1 MTMNKTPY
9 LLAAA
14 ALLACA
20 CCQKSPQER
29 LTKNDARINAIIA
42 QMTLEEKVNML
53 HSKTNM
59 SSAGVERLG
68 IADMHYADGPFGIR
82 EEGVPN
88 GFQSAG
94 WKLDSATYFP
104 TGSALAATWSEE
116 LAYKYGTGMGKEA
129 RLRGKDVILG
139 PAVNIQRLPVG
150 GRTYEYLSEDPVLS
164 AALALEYTKGC
175 QDQGTAVCI
184 KHFAVNNQET
194 NRGSVD
200 AQLDE
205 RTLREI
211 YLKPFERAVIEG
223 GAMSVM
229 PAYNKVD
236 GDYCSENEHLLNEI
250 LRGEW
255 GFKGFTVSDWG
266 GTHSTM
272 GAMLHGLN
280 VQMTGSNY
288 LGQPV
293 IDSIATGALTED
305 LVDEKVRQILRVR
318 YAIEAVPADVANTV
332 MTSQPE
338 CQNIALQVAEK
349 SIVLLKNDGILPIR
363 SDVRKIA
370 VIGQNAVLKTQ
381 SGGMG
386 AGVKALYEVTPLEG
400 IRKRAGDD
408 IEVKYAPGYKNF
420 PGRRWGPAPAEPNPL
435 EASAIDE
442 PADPEFLADAVALAQ
457 EADLVI
463 FFGGTNKS
471 IETEGS
477 DRKDIKLPCGQEEL
491 VQALYEANPNL
502 VTVLISGGPT
512 DLQVLEKAS
521 PAIVQGWWN
530 GTEGGTALAE
540 VLFGDIAPSGKLPF
554 TFPVK
559 LEDSPAYALGNFP
572 GSSAGGA
579 LFSMVLPVSASS
591 YSEDE
596 RTSETPELQL
606 HAFMQNLPEQDLKPQ
621 ENSRHIAIVDDD
633 IDIANYLKMLLSPS
647 YRVSVYFDG
656 ASALRGMAD
665 EAPDLVISDVVM
677 PGMDGYELCSRI
689 KSDLQL
695 SHIPVVLV
703 TAKVAVESQVQ
714 GLAKGADA
722 YVTKPFQPAYLLAL
736 VKSLLENRE
745 KLRRQLGSVTTTED
759 IAPEALSP
767 RDAAFMKELY
777 ELMEKELANS
787 DLDIVRMTEM
797 MKISRT
803 KFYYKVKGLTGENP
817 SVFFKRYKLNRAADL
832 LREGKHNMSEI
843 AWMTGFNTLSH
854 FSTSFKKQFG
864 VPPSEY
870 IG

>member
-1 MTMNKTPY
+1 MKKVLLLLVPV
-9 LLAAA
+9 LLAVS
-14 ALLACA
+14 CGTT
-20 CCQKSPQER
+20 QTPQDK
-29 LTKNDARINAIIA
+29 LTVNDKKIDQLIA

-94 WKLDSATYFP
+94 WTLDSATYFP
-104 TGSALAATWSEE
+104 TGSALAATWSKEM
-116 LAYKYGTGMGKEA
+116 AYLYGTGMGTEA

-150 GRTYEYLSEDPVLS
+150 GRTYEYLSEDPILS
-164 AALALEYTKGC
+164 AALSLQYTLGV
-175 QDQGTAVCI
+175 QDKGTAVCI

-200 AQLDE
+200 AQIDE

-211 YLKPFERAVIEG
+211 YLKPFESAVVEG

-229 PAYNKVD
+229 PAYNKVN

-293 IDSIATGALTED
+293 IDSIKVGKLTEEM
-305 LVDEKVRQILRVR
+305 VNEKVKQILRVR
-318 YAIEAVPADVANTV
+318 YAVEAIPDDVANTK

-338 CQNIALQVAEK
+338 CQEIAKKVAEK
-349 SIVLLKNDGILPIR
+349 SIVLLKNQGGVLPIAK
-363 SDVRKIA
+363 SVKKIA

-400 IRKRAGDD
+400 ICKRAGAD
-408 IEVKYAPGYKNF
+408 VQVTYAPGYKNF
-420 PGRRWGPAPAEPNPL
+420 PGRRWGPAPATPNPL
-435 EASAIDE
+435 EAAAIDE
-442 PADPEFLADAVALAQ
+442 AADPDLCAEAVALAK

-477 DRKDIKLPCGQEEL
+477 DRQNIDLPVGQNEI
-491 VQALYEANPNL
+491 VAALAAANPNL

-512 DLQVLEKAS
+512 DLRQLEPVS
-521 PAIVQGWWN
+521 PAIIQGWWN

-554 TFPVK
+554 TFPAK
-559 LEDSPAYALGNFP
+559 LEDSPAYAMGNFP
-572 GSSAGGA
+572 DKTQGGD
-579 LFSMVLPVSASS
+579 LFTLMYRQDRTRMTREQIQEMMAKMPKPVSKYTEGSLVGYRWFDTKNVKPMYAFGHGLSYVDFEYGAVKAAAKKDVVKVTFNLTNKGGMTADEVVQLYVARPEATVEWPAKELKAFDRVTLAAGETKTVTLEIPVKDLRYWNVEKNAWDLEHGKLVLLLGAAS
-591 YSEDE
+591 
-596 RTSETPELQL
+596 
-606 HAFMQNLPEQDLKPQ
+606 
-621 ENSRHIAIVDDD
+621 DD
-633 IDIANYLKMLLSPS
+633 IRQQA
-647 YRVSVYFDG
+647 
-656 ASALRGMAD
+656 
-665 EAPDLVISDVVM
+665 E
-677 PGMDGYELCSRI
+677 
-689 KSDLQL
+689 
-695 SHIPVVLV
+695 V
-703 TAKVAVESQVQ
+703 T
-714 GLAKGADA
+714 
-722 YVTKPFQPAYLLAL
+722 
-736 VKSLLENRE
+736 
-745 KLRRQLGSVTTTED
+745 
-759 IAPEALSP
+759 I
-767 RDAAFMKELY
+767 
-777 ELMEKELANS
+777 
-787 DLDIVRMTEM
+787 
-797 MKISRT
+797 
-803 KFYYKVKGLTGENP
+803 
-817 SVFFKRYKLNRAADL
+817 
-832 LREGKHNMSEI
+832 
-843 AWMTGFNTLSH
+843 
-854 FSTSFKKQFG
+854 
-864 VPPSEY
+864 
-870 IG
+870 

>member
-1 MTMNKTPY
+1 MKKIA
-9 LLAAA
+9 LFIASAAVLAACGGP
-14 ALLACA
+14 L
-20 CCQKSPQER
+20 SPQDK
-29 LTKNDARINAIIA
+29 LTVNDKKINALIA

-68 IADMHYADGPFGIR
+68 IADMNYADGPFGIR
-82 EEGVPN
+82 EEGQPN
-88 GFQSAG
+88 SFMSAG
-94 WKLDSATYFP
+94 WTLDSATYFP

-150 GRTYEYLSEDPVLS
+150 GRTYEYLSEDPILS
-164 AALALEYTKGC
+164 AALALEYTKGV
-175 QDQGTAVCI
+175 QDEGTAVCI

-229 PAYNKVD
+229 PAYNKVN

-280 VQMTGSNY
+280 VQMTGDNY

-293 IDSIATGALTED
+293 IDSIAAGALTED

-318 YAIEAVPADVANTV
+318 FAIEAVPADVANQV

-338 CQNIALQVAEK
+338 CQDIARQVAEK
-349 SIVLLKNDGILPIR
+349 SIVLLKNEGVLP
-363 SDVRKIA
+363 VAKEVKKIA

-400 IRKRAGDD
+400 ITKRAAEAG
-408 IEVKYAPGYKNF
+408 IEVTYAPGYRNF
-420 PGRRWGPAPAEPNPL
+420 PGRRWGPAPAQPNPL
-435 EASAIDE
+435 EAVAINE
-442 PADPEFLADAVALAQ
+442 PINPQMLAEAVALAK

-463 FFGGTNKS
+463 FFGGTNKN

-477 DRKDIKLPCGQEEL
+477 DRQNIDLPCGQNEL
-491 VQALYEANPNL
+491 VQALYAVNPNL
-502 VTVLISGGPT
+502 ATVLISGGPT
-512 DLQVLEKAS
+512 DLRQLEPNS

-554 TFPVK
+554 TFPK
-559 LEDSPAYALGNFP
+559 QLEDSPAYALGNFP
-572 GSSAGGA
+572 DKNAGGDLFSLLYRPDVMKMSREERQKLIDSMPKPVSKYTERFYVGYRWFDTKNIAPMYAFGHGLSYVNFAYDGIKAQAGKDAVKVCVNVKNEGEMPADEVVQLYVSRPESTVEWPVKELKAFQRVALQPGETKTVELNIPAKDLRYWNEAIKGWDLEHGKLQILVGSS
-579 LFSMVLPVSASS
+579 S
-591 YSEDE
+591 
-596 RTSETPELQL
+596 
-606 HAFMQNLPEQDLKPQ
+606 
-621 ENSRHIAIVDDD
+621 DD
-633 IDIANYLKMLLSPS
+633 I
-647 YRVSVYFDG
+647 RQ
-656 ASALRGMAD
+656 
-665 EAPDLVISDVVM
+665 EA
-677 PGMDGYELCSRI
+677 E
-689 KSDLQL
+689 
-695 SHIPVVLV
+695 V
-703 TAKVAVESQVQ
+703 T
-714 GLAKGADA
+714 
-722 YVTKPFQPAYLLAL
+722 
-736 VKSLLENRE
+736 
-745 KLRRQLGSVTTTED
+745 
-759 IAPEALSP
+759 I
-767 RDAAFMKELY
+767 
-777 ELMEKELANS
+777 
-787 DLDIVRMTEM
+787 
-797 MKISRT
+797 
-803 KFYYKVKGLTGENP
+803 
-817 SVFFKRYKLNRAADL
+817 
-832 LREGKHNMSEI
+832 
-843 AWMTGFNTLSH
+843 
-854 FSTSFKKQFG
+854 
-864 VPPSEY
+864 
-870 IG
+870 

>member
-1 MTMNKTPY
+1 MKKLFFLSATC
-9 LLAAA
+9 LLV
-14 ALLACA
+14 LACSKP
-20 CCQKSPQER
+20 QTPQEK
-29 LTKNDARINAIIA
+29 LTAHDAEIDAIIA
-42 QMTLEEKVNML
+42 QMTLEEKVEML

-68 IADMHYADGPFGIR
+68 IADMNYADGPFGIR
-82 EEGVPN
+82 EEGQPHS
-88 GFQSAG
+88 FMSAG
-94 WKLDSATYFP
+94 WTLDSATYFP
-104 TGSALAATWSEE
+104 TGSALAATWSED

-150 GRTYEYLSEDPVLS
+150 GRTYEYLSEDPLLS
-164 AALALEYTKGC
+164 AALALYYTKGV
-175 QDQGTAVCI
+175 QNEGTAVCI

-200 AQLDE
+200 VKIDE

-211 YLKPFERAVIEG
+211 YLKPFERAIIEG

-229 PAYNKVD
+229 PAYNKVN

-255 GFKGFTVSDWG
+255 GFKGMTVSDWG

-293 IDSIATGALTED
+293 IDSIATGTLTED

-318 YAIEAVPADVANTV
+318 YAIEPVPADVANKV

-338 CQNIALQVAEK
+338 SQRIAREVAEK
-349 SIVLLKNDGILPIR
+349 SIVLLKNEGVLPIKP
-363 SDVRKIA
+363 DVKKIA

-400 IRKRAGDD
+400 IIRRAAEAG
-408 IEVKYAPGYKNF
+408 IEVSYAPGYKNF

-435 EASAIDE
+435 DAAAIDE
-442 PADPEFLADAVALAQ
+442 PADPALLAEAVALAKD
-457 EADLVI
+457 ADLVL

-477 DRKDIKLPCGQEEL
+477 DRKDIKLPCGQETL
-491 VQALYEANPNL
+491 VQALREANPSL
-502 VTVLISGGPT
+502 ASVLISGGPT
-512 DLQVLEKAS
+512 DLQILEPAS

-572 GSSAGGA
+572 GNNTGA
-579 LFSMVLPVSASS
+579 DLFTLMFRPDVIKMSPEERQALIESLPKPVSEYTERFYVGYRWFDTKAVKPMYAFGHGLSYVRFDYSDLKASVGGNKVKVTFQLANEGGMPADEVVQLYVHRVDAS
-591 YSEDE
+591 VEWPDKELKAFHRVSLLPGERKKVTLEIPFEDLRYWNE
-596 RTSETPELQL
+596 ATNAWDLEHGRLQL
-606 HAFMQNLPEQDLKPQ
+606 LLGAA
-621 ENSRHIAIVDDD
+621 SDD
-633 IDIANYLKMLLSPS
+633 IRQKA
-647 YRVSVYFDG
+647 
-656 ASALRGMAD
+656 
-665 EAPDLVISDVVM
+665 E
-677 PGMDGYELCSRI
+677 
-689 KSDLQL
+689 
-695 SHIPVVLV
+695 V
-703 TAKVAVESQVQ
+703 T
-714 GLAKGADA
+714 
-722 YVTKPFQPAYLLAL
+722 
-736 VKSLLENRE
+736 
-745 KLRRQLGSVTTTED
+745 
-759 IAPEALSP
+759 I
-767 RDAAFMKELY
+767 
-777 ELMEKELANS
+777 
-787 DLDIVRMTEM
+787 
-797 MKISRT
+797 
-803 KFYYKVKGLTGENP
+803 
-817 SVFFKRYKLNRAADL
+817 
-832 LREGKHNMSEI
+832 
-843 AWMTGFNTLSH
+843 
-854 FSTSFKKQFG
+854 
-864 VPPSEY
+864 
-870 IG
+870 

>member
-1 MTMNKTPY
+1 MKKFF
-9 LLAAA
+9 LLLIP
-14 ALLACA
+14 ALLAVSCSTTGTL
-20 CCQKSPQER
+20 QDK
-29 LTKNDARINAIIA
+29 LTVNDKKIDQIIA

-88 GFQSAG
+88 GFQPAG

-104 TGSALAATWSEE
+104 TGSALAATWSRE
-116 LAYKYGTGMGKEA
+116 LAYLYGTGMGTEA

-150 GRTYEYLSEDPVLS
+150 GRTYEYLSEDPILS
-164 AALALEYTKGC
+164 AALSLQYTLGV
-175 QDQGTAVCI
+175 QDKGTAVCI

-200 AQLDE
+200 AQVDE

-211 YLKPFERAVIEG
+211 YLKPFESAVVEG

-229 PAYNKVD
+229 PAYNKVN

-293 IDSIATGALTED
+293 IDSIKVGKLTEEM
-305 LVDEKVRQILRVR
+305 VNEKVKQILRVR
-318 YAIEAVPADVANTV
+318 YAIEAIPDDVANTV

-338 CQNIALQVAEK
+338 SQQIAKQVAEK
-349 SIVLLKNDGILPIR
+349 SIVLLKNQGVLPIAK
-363 SDVRKIA
+363 SVKKIA

-381 SGGMG
+381 SGGVG

-400 IRKRAGDD
+400 ICKRAGSD
-408 IEVKYAPGYKNF
+408 IQVTYAPGYKNF
-420 PGRRWGPAPAEPNPL
+420 PGRRWGPAPATPNPL
-435 EASAIDE
+435 EAAAIDE
-442 PADPEFLADAVALAQ
+442 AADPALCAEAVALAK

-477 DRKDIKLPCGQEEL
+477 DRQNIDLPVGQNEI
-491 VQALYEANPNL
+491 VAALAEANPNL

-512 DLQVLEKAS
+512 DLRQLEPVS

-554 TFPVK
+554 TFPAK
-559 LEDSPAYALGNFP
+559 LEDSPAFAMGNFP
-572 GSSAGGA
+572 DKTQGGD
-579 LFSMVLPVSASS
+579 LFTMMYRQDLTREQRRELMAKLPKPVSKYTEGSLVGYRWFDTKNVKPMYAFGHGLSYVDFEYGAVKASAKKDVVKVTFNLTNKGGMTA
-591 YSEDE
+591 DE
-596 RTSETPELQL
+596 IVQLYVARPDATVEWPAKELKAFDRVTLAAGETKAVTLEIPVK
-606 HAFMQNLPEQDLKPQ
+606 DLRYW
-621 ENSRHIAIVDDD
+621 NVDKNAWDLEHGKLVLLLGAASDD
-633 IDIANYLKMLLSPS
+633 IRQQA
-647 YRVSVYFDG
+647 
-656 ASALRGMAD
+656 
-665 EAPDLVISDVVM
+665 E
-677 PGMDGYELCSRI
+677 
-689 KSDLQL
+689 
-695 SHIPVVLV
+695 V
-703 TAKVAVESQVQ
+703 T
-714 GLAKGADA
+714 
-722 YVTKPFQPAYLLAL
+722 
-736 VKSLLENRE
+736 
-745 KLRRQLGSVTTTED
+745 
-759 IAPEALSP
+759 I
-767 RDAAFMKELY
+767 
-777 ELMEKELANS
+777 
-787 DLDIVRMTEM
+787 
-797 MKISRT
+797 
-803 KFYYKVKGLTGENP
+803 
-817 SVFFKRYKLNRAADL
+817 
-832 LREGKHNMSEI
+832 
-843 AWMTGFNTLSH
+843 
-854 FSTSFKKQFG
+854 
-864 VPPSEY
+864 
-870 IG
+870 

>member
-1 MTMNKTPY
+1 MKRIAL

-14 ALLACA
+14 AFGAAACTSPM
-20 CCQKSPQER
+20 SPQDK
-29 LTKNDARINAIIA
+29 LTVNDKAINALIE

-68 IADMHYADGPFGIR
+68 IPDINYADGPFGIR
-82 EEGVPN
+82 EEGQPN
-88 GFQSAG
+88 GFMSAG
-94 WKLDSATYFP
+94 WTLDSATYFP

-116 LAYKYGTGMGKEA
+116 LAYKYGSGMGKEA

-175 QDQGTAVCI
+175 QDEGTAVCI

-211 YLKPFERAVIEG
+211 YLKPFERAIVEG

-229 PAYNKVD
+229 PAYNKVN

-293 IDSIATGALTED
+293 IDSIAAGALTEEM
-305 LVDEKVRQILRVR
+305 VDEKVRQILRVR
-318 YAIEAVPADVANTV
+318 YAIEAVPEDVANTV

-338 CQNIALQVAEK
+338 CQDIARQVAEK
-349 SIVLLKNDGILPIR
+349 SIVLLKNEGKVLPVKA
-363 SDVRKIA
+363 DVKRIA

-386 AGVKALYEVTPLEG
+386 AGVKALYEVTPLDG
-400 IRKRAGDD
+400 IRKRAGEGV
-408 IEVKYAPGYKNF
+408 EVSYAPGYKNF
-420 PGRRWGPAPAEPNPL
+420 PGRRWGPAPAVKNPL
-435 EASAIDE
+435 EADAIDE
-442 PADPEFLADAVALAQ
+442 PADPALLAEAVALAR
-457 EADLVI
+457 EADIVL

-477 DRKDIKLPCGQEEL
+477 DRRDIKLPCGQEEL
-491 VQALYEANPNL
+491 VKALYEANRNL
-502 VTVLISGGPT
+502 ATVLISGGPT
-512 DLQVLEKAS
+512 DLQILEPSS

-554 TFPVK
+554 TFPRQ
-559 LEDSPAYALGNFP
+559 LEDSPAYAMGNFP
-572 GSSAGGA
+572 DPNGAGGDLFTLMFRPDVLRMSPEERQKFIDSLPKPVSKYTERFYVGYRWFDSKEIKPMFAFGHGLSYVDFDYSDIKARAGKNDVKVTLKVKNCGGMPADEVVQLYVSRPDATVEWPVKELKAFRRVSLSAGETKTVTLSVPIKDLRYWNESTGA
-579 LFSMVLPVSASS
+579 WDLEYGKLQLLVGSAS
-591 YSEDE
+591 
-596 RTSETPELQL
+596 
-606 HAFMQNLPEQDLKPQ
+606 
-621 ENSRHIAIVDDD
+621 DD
-633 IDIANYLKMLLSPS
+633 IRETAE
-647 YRVSVYFDG
+647 V
-656 ASALRGMAD
+656 
-665 EAPDLVISDVVM
+665 
-677 PGMDGYELCSRI
+677 RI
-689 KSDLQL
+689 
-695 SHIPVVLV
+695 
-703 TAKVAVESQVQ
+703 
-714 GLAKGADA
+714 
-722 YVTKPFQPAYLLAL
+722 
-736 VKSLLENRE
+736 
-745 KLRRQLGSVTTTED
+745 
-759 IAPEALSP
+759 
-767 RDAAFMKELY
+767 
-777 ELMEKELANS
+777 
-787 DLDIVRMTEM
+787 
-797 MKISRT
+797 
-803 KFYYKVKGLTGENP
+803 
-817 SVFFKRYKLNRAADL
+817 
-832 LREGKHNMSEI
+832 
-843 AWMTGFNTLSH
+843 
-854 FSTSFKKQFG
+854 
-864 VPPSEY
+864 
-870 IG
+870 

>member
-1 MTMNKTPY
+1 MKKTI
-9 LLAAA
+9 LILASAAVLAAA
-14 ALLACA
+14 CGGPL
-20 CCQKSPQER
+20 SPQDK
-29 LTKNDARINAIIA
+29 LTVNDKKINELIA

-68 IADMHYADGPFGIR
+68 IADMNYADGPFGIR

-94 WKLDSATYFP
+94 WTLDSATYFP

-150 GRTYEYLSEDPVLS
+150 GRTYEYLSEDPILS
-164 AALALEYTKGC
+164 AALALEYTKGV
-175 QDQGTAVCI
+175 QDEGTAVCI

-211 YLKPFERAVIEG
+211 YLKPFERAIIEG

-229 PAYNKVD
+229 PAYNKVN

-293 IDSIATGALTED
+293 IDSIATGALSED

-318 YAIEAVPADVANTV
+318 YAIKPVPADVANTV

-338 CQNIALQVAEK
+338 SQQIAKEVAEK
-349 SIVLLKNDGILPIR
+349 SIVLLKNEGSVLPLKKGI
-363 SDVRKIA
+363 KTIA

-386 AGVKALYEVTPLEG
+386 AGVKALYEITPLQGIETRAAKEG
-400 IRKRAGDD
+400 IQ
-408 IEVKYAPGYKNF
+408 VCYAPGYKNF
-420 PGRRWGPAPAEPNPL
+420 PGRRWGPAPATPNPL
-435 EASAIDE
+435 EAAAIDE
-442 PADPEFLADAVALAQ
+442 PADPAMVAEACEAAAKADV
-457 EADLVI
+457 VI

-477 DRKDIKLPCGQEEL
+477 DRQNIDLPCGQNEL
-491 VQALYEANPNL
+491 VKALKAVNPNL

-512 DLQVLEKAS
+512 DLRELEPVS

-554 TFPVK
+554 TFPAK
-559 LEDSPAYALGNFP
+559 LEDSPAYAMGNFP
-572 GSSAGGA
+572 DKNAGGD
-579 LFSMVLPVSASS
+579 LFSLLYRPDVMKMSREERQKLIDSMPKPVSKYTERFYVGYRWFDTKNVKPMYAFGHGLS
-591 YSEDE
+591 YVEFEYEDLKAVVGKDAVQVSFKLE
-596 RTSETPELQL
+596 NEGSMPADEVVQLYVTRVDSKVEWPAKELKAFQRVSLNAGETKVVNLEIPMKDLRYWNEATNAWDLEHGKLQL
-606 HAFMQNLPEQDLKPQ
+606 LLGSA
-621 ENSRHIAIVDDD
+621 SDD
-633 IDIANYLKMLLSPS
+633 IRETA
-647 YRVSVYFDG
+647 
-656 ASALRGMAD
+656 
-665 EAPDLVISDVVM
+665 E
-677 PGMDGYELCSRI
+677 
-689 KSDLQL
+689 
-695 SHIPVVLV
+695 V
-703 TAKVAVESQVQ
+703 T
-714 GLAKGADA
+714 
-722 YVTKPFQPAYLLAL
+722 
-736 VKSLLENRE
+736 
-745 KLRRQLGSVTTTED
+745 
-759 IAPEALSP
+759 I
-767 RDAAFMKELY
+767 
-777 ELMEKELANS
+777 
-787 DLDIVRMTEM
+787 
-797 MKISRT
+797 
-803 KFYYKVKGLTGENP
+803 
-817 SVFFKRYKLNRAADL
+817 
-832 LREGKHNMSEI
+832 
-843 AWMTGFNTLSH
+843 
-854 FSTSFKKQFG
+854 
-864 VPPSEY
+864 
-870 IG
+870 

>member
-1 MTMNKTPY
+1 MHHNMKRILIT
-9 LLAAA
+9 LAGA
-14 ALLACA
+14 ALLVAA
-20 CCQKSPQER
+20 CCSPLSPQDK
-29 LTKNDARINAIIA
+29 LAANDKKINALIA

-68 IADMHYADGPFGIR
+68 IADINYADGPFGIR
-82 EEGVPN
+82 EEGQPN
-88 GFQSAG
+88 GFMSAG
-94 WKLDSATYFP
+94 WTLDSATYFP

-150 GRTYEYLSEDPVLS
+150 GRTYEYLSEDPILS
-164 AALALEYTKGC
+164 SALALEYTKGV

-229 PAYNKVD
+229 PAYNKVN

-255 GFKGFTVSDWG
+255 GFKGMTVSDWG

-305 LVDEKVRQILRVR
+305 MVDEKVRQILRVR
-318 YAIEAVPADVANTV
+318 YAIEPVPADVANTQ

-338 CQNIALQVAEK
+338 CQEIALEVARK
-349 SIVLLKNDGILPIR
+349 SIVLLKNGGVLPIAPE
-363 SDVRKIA
+363 VRKIA

-386 AGVKALYEVTPLEG
+386 AGVKALYEVTPLDG
-400 IRKRAGDD
+400 IKAKADEKG
-408 IEVKYAPGYKNF
+408 IEVCYAPGYKNF

-435 EASAIDE
+435 EAAAINE
-442 PADPEFLADAVALAQ
+442 PADPQLLTEAVELAKG
-457 EADLVI
+457 ADLVI

-477 DRKDIKLPCGQEEL
+477 DRKDILLPCGQETL
-491 VQALYEANPNL
+491 VQALYEANPQL

-512 DLQVLEKAS
+512 DLRVLEPAS

-540 VLFGDIAPSGKLPF
+540 VLFGEIAPSGKLPF
-554 TFPVK
+554 TFPMQ
-559 LEDSPAYALGNFP
+559 LEDSPAYAMGNFP
-572 GSSAGGA
+572 DPNGAGGD
-579 LFSMVLPVSASS
+579 LFTLMFRPDVLAMTPEERQAFINSLPKPVSKYTERFYVGYRWFDTKEIKPMYAFGHGLS
-591 YSEDE
+591 YVDFDYSAIKAKAGKDAVKVSFTLKNSGNMQADE
-596 RTSETPELQL
+596 VAQLYVSRVDSAVEWPVKELK
-606 HAFMQNLPEQDLKPQ
+606 AFKRVSLKAGESKTVTLEVPMKDLRYWDEAACAWALEHGALKIQ
-621 ENSRHIAIVDDD
+621 VGSACDD
-633 IDIANYLKMLLSPS
+633 IRL
-647 YRVSVYFDG
+647 
-656 ASALRGMAD
+656 
-665 EAPDLVISDVVM
+665 
-677 PGMDGYELCSRI
+677 
-689 KSDLQL
+689 
-695 SHIPVVLV
+695 
-703 TAKVAVESQVQ
+703 
-714 GLAKGADA
+714 DA
-722 YVTKPFQPAYLLAL
+722 T
-736 VKSLLENRE
+736 VK
-745 KLRRQLGSVTTTED
+745 
-759 IAPEALSP
+759 I
-767 RDAAFMKELY
+767 
-777 ELMEKELANS
+777 
-787 DLDIVRMTEM
+787 
-797 MKISRT
+797 
-803 KFYYKVKGLTGENP
+803 
-817 SVFFKRYKLNRAADL
+817 
-832 LREGKHNMSEI
+832 
-843 AWMTGFNTLSH
+843 
-854 FSTSFKKQFG
+854 
-864 VPPSEY
+864 
-870 IG
+870 

>member
-1 MTMNKTPY
+1 MKKNWILVPAV
-9 LLAAA
+9 LLVA
-14 ALLACA
+14 ACA
-20 CCQKSPQER
+20 TAPSPQDR
-29 LTKNDARINAIIA
+29 LTVHDKKIDQVIA

-94 WKLDSATYFP
+94 WTLDSATYFP
-104 TGSALAATWSEE
+104 TGSALAATWSKEM
-116 LAYKYGTGMGKEA
+116 AYLYGTGMGMEA

-150 GRTYEYLSEDPVLS
+150 GRTYEYLSEDPILS
-164 AALALEYTKGC
+164 AALSLEYTKGV
-175 QDQGTAVCI
+175 QDKGTAVCI

-200 AQLDE
+200 AQVDE

-211 YLKPFERAVIEG
+211 YLKPFESAVVEG

-229 PAYNKVD
+229 PAYNKVN

-293 IDSIATGALTED
+293 IDSIATGALTEA
-305 LVDEKVRQILRVR
+305 LVDEKVKQILRVR
-318 YAIEAVPADVANTV
+318 YAVEAVPDDVANTK

-338 CQNIALQVAEK
+338 CQDIAKRVAEK
-349 SIVLLKNDGILPIR
+349 SIVRLKNEGVLPIAK
-363 SDVRKIA
+363 SVKKIA

-381 SGGMG
+381 SGGVG

-400 IRKRAGDD
+400 ICKRAGSD
-408 IEVKYAPGYKNF
+408 IEVVYAPGYKNF

-435 EASAIDE
+435 EAAAIDE
-442 PADPEFLADAVALAQ
+442 PADPALCAEAVALAK

-477 DRKDIKLPCGQEEL
+477 DRKNIDLPTGQNE
-491 VQALYEANPNL
+491 VVAALHAANPNL

-512 DLQVLEKAS
+512 DLRQLEPVS

-530 GTEGGTALAE
+530 GTEGGTTLAE

-554 TFPVK
+554 TFPAR
-559 LEDSPAYALGNFP
+559 LEDSPAYAMGNFP
-572 GSSAGGA
+572 DPNTGGD
-579 LFSMVLPVSASS
+579 LFSLMYRPDVMQMSREERQKFIDSLPKPVSKYTEGSLVGYRWYDTKNVKPMYAFGHGLSYVDFEYGAVKASAKKDVVKVTFDLTNKGGMS
-591 YSEDE
+591 ADE
-596 RTSETPELQL
+596 VVQLYVSRPDATVEWPVKELKAFDRVTLAAGETKTVTLEIPVK
-606 HAFMQNLPEQDLKPQ
+606 DLRYW
-621 ENSRHIAIVDDD
+621 NVDKNAWDLEHGKLVLLLGAASDD
-633 IDIANYLKMLLSPS
+633 IRQQA
-647 YRVSVYFDG
+647 
-656 ASALRGMAD
+656 
-665 EAPDLVISDVVM
+665 E
-677 PGMDGYELCSRI
+677 
-689 KSDLQL
+689 
-695 SHIPVVLV
+695 V
-703 TAKVAVESQVQ
+703 T
-714 GLAKGADA
+714 
-722 YVTKPFQPAYLLAL
+722 
-736 VKSLLENRE
+736 
-745 KLRRQLGSVTTTED
+745 
-759 IAPEALSP
+759 I
-767 RDAAFMKELY
+767 
-777 ELMEKELANS
+777 
-787 DLDIVRMTEM
+787 
-797 MKISRT
+797 
-803 KFYYKVKGLTGENP
+803 
-817 SVFFKRYKLNRAADL
+817 
-832 LREGKHNMSEI
+832 
-843 AWMTGFNTLSH
+843 
-854 FSTSFKKQFG
+854 
-864 VPPSEY
+864 
-870 IG
+870 

>member
-1 MTMNKTPY
+1 MKKTFI
-9 LLAAA
+9 LIASAAVLAS
-14 ALLACA
+14 CGGPR
-20 CCQKSPQER
+20 SPQDK
-29 LTKNDARINAIIA
+29 LTINDKKIDAIIA

-68 IADMHYADGPFGIR
+68 IADMNYADGPFGIR

-94 WKLDSATYFP
+94 WTLDSATYFP

-150 GRTYEYLSEDPVLS
+150 GRTYEYLSEDPILS
-164 AALALEYTKGC
+164 AAIAMEYTKGC

-184 KHFAVNNQET
+184 KHFAVNNQES
-194 NRGSVD
+194 NRSSVD

-211 YLKPFERAVIEG
+211 YLKPFERAVVEG

-229 PAYNKVD
+229 PAYNKVN
-236 GDYCSENEHLLNEI
+236 GAYCSENEHLLNEI

-318 YAIEAVPADVANTV
+318 YAIEAIPADVANTV

-338 CQNIALQVAEK
+338 SRQIALEVAER
-349 SIVLLKNDGILPIR
+349 SIVLLKNEGVLPIGKE
-363 SDVRKIA
+363 VKKIA

-386 AGVKALYEVTPLEG
+386 AGVKALYEITPLQG
-400 IRKRAGDD
+400 IQKRAAEAGV
-408 IEVKYAPGYKNF
+408 EVCYAPGYKNF
-420 PGRRWGPAPAEPNPL
+420 PGRRWGPAAASTNPL
-435 EASAIDE
+435 EAAAINE
-442 PADPEFLADAVALAQ
+442 SADPKLLAEAVALAK
-457 EADLVI
+457 EADFVLFV
-463 FFGGTNKS
+463 GGTNKN

-491 VQALYEANPNL
+491 VQALYATNQNL
-502 VTVLISGGPT
+502 ATVIISGGPT
-512 DLQVLEKAS
+512 DLQVVDANS

-540 VLFGDIAPSGKLPF
+540 VLFGDIAPSGKLPM
-554 TFPVK
+554 TFPK
-559 LEDSPAYALGNFP
+559 QLEDSPAFALGNFP
-572 GSSAGGA
+572 DKTQGGDLFSLMYRPDVLKMSREERQKLIDALPKPVSKYTERFYVGYRWFDTQAIEPMYAFGHGLSYVNFAYGEASASAGKDAVKVTFTVKNEGA
-579 LFSMVLPVSASS
+579 MPAEEVAQLYVS
-591 YSEDE
+591 
-596 RTSETPELQL
+596 R
-606 HAFMQNLPEQDLKPQ
+606 
-621 ENSRHIAIVDDD
+621 
-633 IDIANYLKMLLSPS
+633 
-647 YRVSVYFDG
+647 
-656 ASALRGMAD
+656 
-665 EAPDLVISDVVM
+665 
-677 PGMDGYELCSRI
+677 
-689 KSDLQL
+689 
-695 SHIPVVLV
+695 
-703 TAKVAVESQVQ
+703 
-714 GLAKGADA
+714 
-722 YVTKPFQPAYLLAL
+722 
-736 VKSLLENRE
+736 
-745 KLRRQLGSVTTTED
+745 
-759 IAPEALSP
+759 PEATVEWP
-767 RDAAFMKELY
+767 AKEL
-777 ELMEKELANS
+777 KAFQRISLAAGETKTVTLTVPVK
-787 DLDIVRMTEM
+787 DLRYWNEAVNAWDLEHGKLQILVGAASNDIR
-797 MKISRT
+797 
-803 KFYYKVKGLTGENP
+803 
-817 SVFFKRYKLNRAADL
+817 
-832 LREGKHNMSEI
+832 
-843 AWMTGFNTLSH
+843 
-854 FSTSFKKQFG
+854 ST
-864 VPPSEY
+864 VEVN
-870 IG
+870 I

>member
-1 MTMNKTPY
+1 MKKFFI
-9 LLAAA
+9 LLVP
-14 ALLACA
+14 ALLAVSC
-20 CCQKSPQER
+20 STSRTPQDK
-29 LTKNDARINAIIA
+29 LTVNDKKIDQVIA

-94 WKLDSATYFP
+94 WTLDSATYFP
-104 TGSALAATWSEE
+104 TGSALAATWSKEM
-116 LAYKYGTGMGKEA
+116 AYLYGTGMGTEA

-150 GRTYEYLSEDPVLS
+150 GRTYEYLSEDPILS
-164 AALALEYTKGC
+164 AALSLQYTLGV
-175 QDQGTAVCI
+175 QDKGTAVCI

-211 YLKPFERAVIEG
+211 YLKPFESAVVEG

-229 PAYNKVD
+229 PAYNKVN

-293 IDSIATGALTED
+293 IDSIKVGKLTEEM
-305 LVDEKVRQILRVR
+305 VNEKVKQILRVR
-318 YAIEAVPADVANTV
+318 YAIEAIPDDVANTK

-338 CQNIALQVAEK
+338 CQQIAKQVAEK
-349 SIVLLKNDGILPIR
+349 SIVLLKNQGGVLPIAK
-363 SDVRKIA
+363 SVKKIA

-381 SGGMG
+381 SGGVG
-386 AGVKALYEVTPLEG
+386 AGVKALYEITPLQG
-400 IRKRAGDD
+400 IQKRAAEAGV
-408 IEVKYAPGYKNF
+408 EVTYAPGYKNF
-420 PGRRWGPAPAEPNPL
+420 PGRRWGPAPATQNPL
-435 EASAIDE
+435 EAAAIDE
-442 PADPEFLADAVALAQ
+442 AADPALCAEAVALAQ

-477 DRKDIKLPCGQEEL
+477 DRQNIDLPVGQNEI
-491 VQALYEANPNL
+491 VAALAAANPNL

-512 DLQVLEKAS
+512 DLRQLEPVS

-554 TFPVK
+554 TFPAK
-559 LEDSPAYALGNFP
+559 LEDSPAYAMGNFP
-572 GSSAGGA
+572 DPNAGGD
-579 LFSMVLPVSASS
+579 LFSLMYRPDVMRMSREERQKLMDSLPKPVSKYTEGSLVGYRWYDTKNVKPMYAFGHGLSYVDFEYGAVKAAAKKDVVKVTFDLTNKGGMAADEVVQLYVARPEAKVEWPAKELKAFDRVTLAAGETKAVTLEIPMKDLRYWNVDKNAWDLEHGKLVLLVGAAS
-591 YSEDE
+591 
-596 RTSETPELQL
+596 
-606 HAFMQNLPEQDLKPQ
+606 
-621 ENSRHIAIVDDD
+621 DD
-633 IDIANYLKMLLSPS
+633 IRQQA
-647 YRVSVYFDG
+647 
-656 ASALRGMAD
+656 
-665 EAPDLVISDVVM
+665 E
-677 PGMDGYELCSRI
+677 
-689 KSDLQL
+689 
-695 SHIPVVLV
+695 V
-703 TAKVAVESQVQ
+703 T
-714 GLAKGADA
+714 
-722 YVTKPFQPAYLLAL
+722 
-736 VKSLLENRE
+736 
-745 KLRRQLGSVTTTED
+745 
-759 IAPEALSP
+759 I
-767 RDAAFMKELY
+767 
-777 ELMEKELANS
+777 
-787 DLDIVRMTEM
+787 
-797 MKISRT
+797 
-803 KFYYKVKGLTGENP
+803 
-817 SVFFKRYKLNRAADL
+817 
-832 LREGKHNMSEI
+832 
-843 AWMTGFNTLSH
+843 
-854 FSTSFKKQFG
+854 
-864 VPPSEY
+864 
-870 IG
+870 

>member
-1 MTMNKTPY
+1 MKKFFI
-9 LLAAA
+9 LLVP
-14 ALLACA
+14 ALLAVSC
-20 CCQKSPQER
+20 STSRTPQDK
-29 LTKNDARINAIIA
+29 LTAHDKEIDKIIA

-104 TGSALAATWSEE
+104 TGSALAATWSREM
-116 LAYKYGTGMGKEA
+116 AYLYGTGMGTEA

-139 PAVNIQRLPVG
+139 PAINIQRLPVG
-150 GRTYEYLSEDPVLS
+150 GRTYEYLSEDPILS
-164 AALALEYTKGC
+164 AALSLQYTLGV
-175 QDQGTAVCI
+175 QDKGTAVCI

-211 YLKPFERAVIEG
+211 YLKPFERAIVEG

-229 PAYNKVD
+229 PAYNKVN

-293 IDSIATGALTED
+293 IDSIKVGKLTEEM
-305 LVDEKVRQILRVR
+305 VNEKVKQILRVR
-318 YAIEAVPADVANTV
+318 YAVEAIPDDVANTK

-338 CQNIALQVAEK
+338 CQQIAKQVAEK
-349 SIVLLKNDGILPIR
+349 SIVLLKNQGGVLPIAK
-363 SDVRKIA
+363 SVKKIA
-370 VIGQNAVLKTQ
+370 IIGQNAVLKTQ
-381 SGGMG
+381 SGGVG
-386 AGVKALYEVTPLEG
+386 AGVKALYEITPLQG
-400 IRKRAGDD
+400 IQKRAAEAGV
-408 IEVKYAPGYKNF
+408 EVTYAPGYKNF
-420 PGRRWGPAPAEPNPL
+420 PGRRWGPAPATPNPL
-435 EASAIDE
+435 EAAAIDE
-442 PADPEFLADAVALAQ
+442 AADPDLCAEAVALAK

-477 DRKDIKLPCGQEEL
+477 DRQNIDLPVGQNEI
-491 VQALYEANPNL
+491 VAALAAANPNL

-512 DLQVLEKAS
+512 DLRQLEPVS

-554 TFPVK
+554 TFPAK

-572 GSSAGGA
+572 DKTQGGD
-579 LFSMVLPVSASS
+579 LFTML
-591 YSEDE
+591 Y
-596 RTSETPELQL
+596 R
-606 HAFMQNLPEQDLKPQ
+606 QDL
-621 ENSRHIAIVDDD
+621 
-633 IDIANYLKMLLSPS
+633 
-647 YRVSVYFDG
+647 
-656 ASALRGMAD
+656 
-665 EAPDLVISDVVM
+665 
-677 PGMDGYELCSRI
+677 
-689 KSDLQL
+689 
-695 SHIPVVLV
+695 
-703 TAKVAVESQVQ
+703 T
-714 GLAKGADA
+714 
-722 YVTKPFQPAYLLAL
+722 
-736 VKSLLENRE
+736 RE
-745 KLRRQLGSVTTTED
+745 QRR
-759 IAPEALSP
+759 
-767 RDAAFMKELY
+767 
-777 ELMEKELANS
+777 ELMEKLPKPVS
-787 DLDIVRMTEM
+787 KYTEG
-797 MKISRT
+797 SLVGYRWFDT
-803 KFYYKVKGLTGENP
+803 KNVKPMYAFGHGLSYVDFEYDAIKAKADKKAVKVTFTLTNKGNM
-817 SVFFKRYKLNRAADL
+817 AADEVVQLYVARPEATVEWPAKELKAFDRVTLAAGETKAVTLEIPVKDLRYWNVDKNAWDLEHGKLVL
-832 LREGKHNMSEI
+832 LLGAASDDIRQQAEVTI
-843 AWMTGFNTLSH
+843 
-854 FSTSFKKQFG
+854 
-864 VPPSEY
+864 
-870 IG
+870 

>member
-1 MTMNKTPY
+1 MTKRFFFPAGVAL
-9 LLAAA
+9 LLAA
-14 ALLACA
+14 CSTV
-20 CCQKSPQER
+20 QSPQDR
-29 LTKNDARINAIIA
+29 LTVNDQKIDAIIA
-42 QMTLEEKVNML
+42 QMTLEEKVEML

-82 EEGVPN
+82 EEGQPN
-88 GFQSAG
+88 GFMSAG
-94 WKLDSATYFP
+94 WTLDSATYFP
-104 TGSALAATWSEE
+104 TGSALAATWSREM
-116 LAYKYGTGMGKEA
+116 AYLYGTGMGTEA

-150 GRTYEYLSEDPVLS
+150 GRTYEYLSEDPILS
-164 AALALEYTKGC
+164 AALALEYTKGV
-175 QDQGTAVCI
+175 QDKGTAVCI

-229 PAYNKVD
+229 PAYNKVN

-293 IDSIATGALTED
+293 IDSIATGALTEA

-318 YAIEAVPADVANTV
+318 FAIEAVPEDVANTK

-338 CQNIALQVAEK
+338 CQDIAKKVAER
-349 SIVLLKNDGILPIR
+349 SIVLLKNEGMLPIAKE
-363 SDVRKIA
+363 VKKIA

-400 IRKRAGDD
+400 IRKRAGADV
-408 IEVKYAPGYKNF
+408 EVTYAPGYKNF

-435 EASAIDE
+435 EAAAIDE
-442 PADPEFLADAVALAQ
+442 PADPALLTEAVALAKD
-457 EADLVI
+457 ADLVI

-477 DRKDIKLPCGQEEL
+477 DRQNIDLPTGQNE
-491 VQALYEANPNL
+491 VVAALHEANPKL

-512 DLQVLEKAS
+512 DLRQLEPVS

-554 TFPVK
+554 TFPAR
-559 LEDSPAYALGNFP
+559 LEDSPAYAMGNFP
-572 GSSAGGA
+572 DPNGAGGD
-579 LFSMVLPVSASS
+579 LFSLMFRPDVLKMSPEERQKFIDSLPKPVSKYTERFYVGYRWFDTKDVKPMYAFGHGLS
-591 YSEDE
+591 YVEFEYDDLKAVVGKDAVKISFKLENEGSMPADE
-596 RTSETPELQL
+596 VVQLYVHRIDSKVEWPAKELKAFQHVSLAAGETKVVNLEIPLKDLRYWNETTNAWDLEHGKLQL
-606 HAFMQNLPEQDLKPQ
+606 LLGSA
-621 ENSRHIAIVDDD
+621 SDD
-633 IDIANYLKMLLSPS
+633 IRETA
-647 YRVSVYFDG
+647 
-656 ASALRGMAD
+656 
-665 EAPDLVISDVVM
+665 E
-677 PGMDGYELCSRI
+677 
-689 KSDLQL
+689 
-695 SHIPVVLV
+695 V
-703 TAKVAVESQVQ
+703 T
-714 GLAKGADA
+714 
-722 YVTKPFQPAYLLAL
+722 
-736 VKSLLENRE
+736 
-745 KLRRQLGSVTTTED
+745 
-759 IAPEALSP
+759 I
-767 RDAAFMKELY
+767 
-777 ELMEKELANS
+777 
-787 DLDIVRMTEM
+787 
-797 MKISRT
+797 
-803 KFYYKVKGLTGENP
+803 
-817 SVFFKRYKLNRAADL
+817 
-832 LREGKHNMSEI
+832 
-843 AWMTGFNTLSH
+843 
-854 FSTSFKKQFG
+854 
-864 VPPSEY
+864 
-870 IG
+870 

>member
-1 MTMNKTPY
+1 MRKILLLLVPAIT
-9 LLAAA
+9 LAA
-14 ALLACA
+14 CA
-20 CCQKSPQER
+20 GAQSPQDK
-29 LTKNDARINAIIA
+29 LTVNDKKIDKIIA
-42 QMTLEEKVNML
+42 QMTLEEKVEML

-94 WKLDSATYFP
+94 WKLDSATFFP

-116 LAYKYGTGMGKEA
+116 LAYEYGKGMGIEA

-150 GRTYEYLSEDPVLS
+150 GRTYEYLSEDPILS
-164 AALALEYTKGC
+164 AALALGYTKGV

-200 AQLDE
+200 AQVDE

-211 YLKPFERAVIEG
+211 YLKPFERAVVEG

-229 PAYNKVD
+229 PAYNKVN

-293 IDSIATGALTED
+293 IDSIATGALTEK
-305 LVDEKVRQILRVR
+305 LVDEKVKQILRVR
-318 YAIEAVPADVANTV
+318 YAIEAIPDDVANTK

-338 CQNIALQVAEK
+338 CQQIAKAVAEK
-349 SIVLLKNDGILPIR
+349 SIVLLKNEGAVLPLAKNIK
-363 SDVRKIA
+363 KIA

-400 IRKRAGDD
+400 IQKRAGKDV
-408 IEVKYAPGYKNF
+408 EVVYAPGYKNF
-420 PGRRWGPAPAEPNPL
+420 PGRRWGPAPAKANPL
-435 EASAIDE
+435 EAAAIDE
-442 PADPEFLADAVALAQ
+442 PADKALLAEAVKLAKDADV
-457 EADLVI
+457 VI

-477 DRKDIKLPCGQEEL
+477 DRTNIDLPTGQNE
-491 VQALYEANPNL
+491 VVKALYAANKNL

-512 DLQVLEKAS
+512 DLRQLEPVS

-554 TFPVK
+554 TFPAK
-559 LEDSPAYALGNFP
+559 LEDSPAFALGNFP
-572 GSSAGGA
+572 DKTQGGDLFTLMYRADATQMSREERQRIIDAMPKPTSKYTEGSLVGYRWFDTKEIKPMYAFGHGLSYVNFGYGPMTA
-579 LFSMVLPVSASS
+579 SASADVVKVS
-591 YSEDE
+591 FELSNEGEMAADE
-596 RTSETPELQL
+596 VVQLYVARPGATVEWPAKELKGFARVSLNGGEKKTVTLEIPVKDLRYWNVEKNAWDLEHGTLQL
-606 HAFMQNLPEQDLKPQ
+606 LLGAA
-621 ENSRHIAIVDDD
+621 SDD
-633 IDIANYLKMLLSPS
+633 IRQQAE
-647 YRVSVYFDG
+647 VS
-656 ASALRGMAD
+656 
-665 EAPDLVISDVVM
+665 I
-677 PGMDGYELCSRI
+677 
-689 KSDLQL
+689 
-695 SHIPVVLV
+695 
-703 TAKVAVESQVQ
+703 
-714 GLAKGADA
+714 
-722 YVTKPFQPAYLLAL
+722 
-736 VKSLLENRE
+736 
-745 KLRRQLGSVTTTED
+745 
-759 IAPEALSP
+759 
-767 RDAAFMKELY
+767 
-777 ELMEKELANS
+777 
-787 DLDIVRMTEM
+787 
-797 MKISRT
+797 
-803 KFYYKVKGLTGENP
+803 
-817 SVFFKRYKLNRAADL
+817 
-832 LREGKHNMSEI
+832 
-843 AWMTGFNTLSH
+843 
-854 FSTSFKKQFG
+854 
-864 VPPSEY
+864 
-870 IG
+870 

>member
-1 MTMNKTPY
+1 MKKLFFLSATC
-9 LLAAA
+9 LLV
-14 ALLACA
+14 LACSMP
-20 CCQKSPQER
+20 QTPQEK
-29 LTKNDARINAIIA
+29 LTAHDAEIDAVIA
-42 QMTLEEKVNML
+42 QMTLEEKVEML

-68 IADMHYADGPFGIR
+68 IADMNYADGPFGIR
-82 EEGVPN
+82 EEGQPN
-88 GFQSAG
+88 GFMSAG
-94 WKLDSATYFP
+94 WTLDSATYFP
-104 TGSALAATWSEE
+104 TGSALAATWSED

-150 GRTYEYLSEDPVLS
+150 GRTYEYLSEDPMLS
-164 AALALEYTKGC
+164 AALALYYTKGV
-175 QDQGTAVCI
+175 QDEGTAVCI

-200 AQLDE
+200 VKIDE

-211 YLKPFERAVIEG
+211 YLKPFERAIIEG

-229 PAYNKVD
+229 PAYNKVN

-255 GFKGFTVSDWG
+255 GFKGMTVSDWG

-318 YAIEAVPADVANTV
+318 YAIEPVPADVANKV

-338 CQNIALQVAEK
+338 SQRIAREVAEK
-349 SIVLLKNDGILPIR
+349 SIVLLKNEGILPIKA
-363 SDVRKIA
+363 DVKKIA

-400 IRKRAGDD
+400 ITRRAAEAG
-408 IEVKYAPGYKNF
+408 IEVSYAPGYKNF

-435 EASAIDE
+435 EAAAIDE
-442 PADPEFLADAVALAQ
+442 PADPALLAEAVALAKD
-457 EADLVI
+457 ADLVL

-477 DRKDIKLPCGQEEL
+477 DRKDIKLPCGQETL
-491 VQALYEANPNL
+491 VQALCEANPNL
-502 VTVLISGGPT
+502 ASVLISGGPT
-512 DLQVLEKAS
+512 DLQILEPAS

-572 GSSAGGA
+572 GNNTGA
-579 LFSMVLPVSASS
+579 DLFTLMFRPDVIKMSPEERQALIESLPKPVSEYTERFYVGYRWFDTKAVKPMYAFGHGLSYVRFDYSGLKASVGGDKVKVTFQLANEGGMPADEVVQLYVHRVDS
-591 YSEDE
+591 SVEWPDKELKAFRRVSLLPGESKKVTLEIQFEDLRYWNE
-596 RTSETPELQL
+596 ATNAWDLEHGKLQL
-606 HAFMQNLPEQDLKPQ
+606 LLGSA
-621 ENSRHIAIVDDD
+621 SDD
-633 IDIANYLKMLLSPS
+633 IRQKA
-647 YRVSVYFDG
+647 
-656 ASALRGMAD
+656 
-665 EAPDLVISDVVM
+665 E
-677 PGMDGYELCSRI
+677 
-689 KSDLQL
+689 
-695 SHIPVVLV
+695 V
-703 TAKVAVESQVQ
+703 T
-714 GLAKGADA
+714 
-722 YVTKPFQPAYLLAL
+722 
-736 VKSLLENRE
+736 
-745 KLRRQLGSVTTTED
+745 
-759 IAPEALSP
+759 I
-767 RDAAFMKELY
+767 
-777 ELMEKELANS
+777 
-787 DLDIVRMTEM
+787 
-797 MKISRT
+797 
-803 KFYYKVKGLTGENP
+803 
-817 SVFFKRYKLNRAADL
+817 
-832 LREGKHNMSEI
+832 
-843 AWMTGFNTLSH
+843 
-854 FSTSFKKQFG
+854 
-864 VPPSEY
+864 
-870 IG
+870 

>member
-1 MTMNKTPY
+1 MIKRFFP
-9 LLAAA
+9 LLMA
-14 ALLACA
+14 ALLAASCGTT
-20 CCQKSPQER
+20 QSPQDK
-29 LTKNDARINAIIA
+29 LTVNDKKIDQIIA

-104 TGSALAATWSEE
+104 TGSALAATWSREM
-116 LAYKYGTGMGKEA
+116 AYLYGTGMGTEA

-150 GRTYEYLSEDPVLS
+150 GRTYEYLTEDPILS
-164 AALALEYTKGC
+164 AALSLQYTLGV
-175 QDQGTAVCI
+175 QDKGTAVCI

-200 AQLDE
+200 AQIDE

-211 YLKPFERAVIEG
+211 YLKPFESAVVEG

-229 PAYNKVD
+229 PAYNKVN

-293 IDSIATGALTED
+293 IDSIKVGKLTEEM
-305 LVDEKVRQILRVR
+305 VNEKVKQILRVR
-318 YAIEAVPADVANTV
+318 YAIEAIPDDVANTK

-338 CQNIALQVAEK
+338 CQEIAKQVAEK
-349 SIVLLKNDGILPIR
+349 SIVLLKNQGGVLPIAK
-363 SDVRKIA
+363 SVKKIA

-400 IRKRAGDD
+400 ICKRAGADV
-408 IEVKYAPGYKNF
+408 EVKYAPGYKNF
-420 PGRRWGPAPAEPNPL
+420 PGRRWGPPSATVDPL
-435 EASAIDE
+435 VASAIDE
-442 PADPEFLADAVALAQ
+442 AADPDLCAEAVALAQ

-477 DRKDIKLPCGQEEL
+477 DRQNIDLPTGQNE
-491 VQALYEANPNL
+491 VVAALYEANPNL

-512 DLQVLEKAS
+512 DLRQLEPVS

-554 TFPVK
+554 TFPAK

-572 GSSAGGA
+572 DKTQGGD
-579 LFSMVLPVSASS
+579 LFTLMYRQDRTRMTREQIQEMMAKMPKPVSKYTEGSLVGYRWYDTKNVKPMYAFGHGLSYVDFEYGAVKASAKKDVVKVTFNLTNKGGMTA
-591 YSEDE
+591 DE
-596 RTSETPELQL
+596 VVQLYVARPEATVEWPAKELKAFDRVTLAAGETKTVTLEIPVK
-606 HAFMQNLPEQDLKPQ
+606 DLRYW
-621 ENSRHIAIVDDD
+621 NVDKNAWDLEHGKLVLLLGAASDD
-633 IDIANYLKMLLSPS
+633 IRQQA
-647 YRVSVYFDG
+647 
-656 ASALRGMAD
+656 
-665 EAPDLVISDVVM
+665 E
-677 PGMDGYELCSRI
+677 
-689 KSDLQL
+689 
-695 SHIPVVLV
+695 V
-703 TAKVAVESQVQ
+703 T
-714 GLAKGADA
+714 
-722 YVTKPFQPAYLLAL
+722 
-736 VKSLLENRE
+736 
-745 KLRRQLGSVTTTED
+745 
-759 IAPEALSP
+759 I
-767 RDAAFMKELY
+767 
-777 ELMEKELANS
+777 
-787 DLDIVRMTEM
+787 
-797 MKISRT
+797 
-803 KFYYKVKGLTGENP
+803 
-817 SVFFKRYKLNRAADL
+817 
-832 LREGKHNMSEI
+832 
-843 AWMTGFNTLSH
+843 
-854 FSTSFKKQFG
+854 
-864 VPPSEY
+864 
-870 IG
+870 

>member
-1 MTMNKTPY
+1 MRKY
-9 LLAAA
+9 LLLLPAVLCLAACSA
-14 ALLACA
+14 A
-20 CCQKSPQER
+20 QSPQDR
-29 LTKNDARINAIIA
+29 LTVNDKKIDQIIA

-94 WKLDSATYFP
+94 WTLDSATYFP
-104 TGSALAATWSEE
+104 TGSALAATWSKEM
-116 LAYKYGTGMGKEA
+116 AYIYGNGMGMEA

-150 GRTYEYLSEDPVLS
+150 GRTYEYLSEDPILS
-164 AALALEYTKGC
+164 AALSLEYTKGV
-175 QDQGTAVCI
+175 QDKGTAVCI

-200 AQLDE
+200 AQIDE

-211 YLKPFERAVIEG
+211 YLKPFESAVVEG

-229 PAYNKVD
+229 PAYNKVN

-293 IDSIATGALTED
+293 IDSIATGALTEA
-305 LVDEKVRQILRVR
+305 LVDEKVKQILRVR
-318 YAIEAVPADVANTV
+318 YAIEAVPDDVANTK

-338 CQNIALQVAEK
+338 SQDIAKRVAEK
-349 SIVLLKNDGILPIR
+349 SVVLLKNEGVLPIAK
-363 SDVRKIA
+363 SVKKIA

-400 IRKRAGDD
+400 IRKRAGAD
-408 IEVKYAPGYKNF
+408 VQVTYAPGYKNF

-435 EASAIDE
+435 EATAIDE
-442 PADPEFLADAVALAQ
+442 PADPALLAEAVALAKD
-457 EADLVI
+457 ADLVI

-477 DRKDIKLPCGQEEL
+477 DRKDILLPTGQET
-491 VQALYEANPNL
+491 VVCALREANPNL
-502 VTVLISGGPT
+502 VSVLVSGGPT
-512 DLQVLEKAS
+512 DLRILEPAS
-521 PAIVQGWWN
+521 PAIVQAWWN

-559 LEDSPAYALGNFP
+559 LEDSPAFALGNFP
-572 GSSAGGA
+572 DPNAGGD
-579 LFSMVLPVSASS
+579 LFSLMYRPDVLKMSREERQKLIDSLPKPVSKYTEGSLVGYRWYDTKNVKPMYAFGHGLSYVDFEYGAMKASAKKDVVKVTFNLS
-591 YSEDE
+591 NKGGMSADE
-596 RTSETPELQL
+596 VVQLYVSRPEATVEWPVKELKAFDRITLAAGETKAVTLEIPVK
-606 HAFMQNLPEQDLKPQ
+606 DLRYWNVEKNAWDL
-621 ENSRHIAIVDDD
+621 EHGKLVLLLGAASDD
-633 IDIANYLKMLLSPS
+633 IRQQA
-647 YRVSVYFDG
+647 
-656 ASALRGMAD
+656 
-665 EAPDLVISDVVM
+665 EVI
-677 PGMDGYELCSRI
+677 I
-689 KSDLQL
+689 
-695 SHIPVVLV
+695 
-703 TAKVAVESQVQ
+703 
-714 GLAKGADA
+714 
-722 YVTKPFQPAYLLAL
+722 
-736 VKSLLENRE
+736 
-745 KLRRQLGSVTTTED
+745 
-759 IAPEALSP
+759 
-767 RDAAFMKELY
+767 
-777 ELMEKELANS
+777 
-787 DLDIVRMTEM
+787 
-797 MKISRT
+797 
-803 KFYYKVKGLTGENP
+803 
-817 SVFFKRYKLNRAADL
+817 
-832 LREGKHNMSEI
+832 
-843 AWMTGFNTLSH
+843 
-854 FSTSFKKQFG
+854 
-864 VPPSEY
+864 
-870 IG
+870 

>member
-1 MTMNKTPY
+1 MKKLLPFLLTA
-9 LLAAA
+9 LLAASCGSA
-14 ALLACA
+14 QA
-20 CCQKSPQER
+20 PQDK
-29 LTKNDARINAIIA
+29 LTVNDKKIDQLIA

-104 TGSALAATWSEE
+104 TGSALAATWSREM
-116 LAYKYGTGMGKEA
+116 AYLYGTGMGTEA

-150 GRTYEYLSEDPVLS
+150 GRTYEYLSEDPILS
-164 AALALEYTKGC
+164 AALSLQYTLGV
-175 QDQGTAVCI
+175 QDKGTAVCI

-200 AQLDE
+200 AQIDE

-211 YLKPFERAVIEG
+211 YLKPFESAVVEG

-229 PAYNKVD
+229 PAYNKVN

-293 IDSIATGALTED
+293 IDSIKVGKLTEEM
-305 LVDEKVRQILRVR
+305 VNEKVKQILRVR
-318 YAIEAVPADVANTV
+318 YAIEAIPDDVANTK

-338 CQNIALQVAEK
+338 CQDIAKQVAEK
-349 SIVLLKNDGILPIR
+349 SIVLLKNQGGVLPIAK
-363 SDVRKIA
+363 SVKKIA

-400 IRKRAGDD
+400 ICKRAGSDV
-408 IEVKYAPGYKNF
+408 EVKYAPGYKNF
-420 PGRRWGPAPAEPNPL
+420 PGRRWGPPSATANPL
-435 EASAIDE
+435 EAAAIDE
-442 PADPEFLADAVALAQ
+442 AADPELCAEAVALAK

-477 DRKDIKLPCGQEEL
+477 DRQNIDLPTGQNE
-491 VQALYEANPNL
+491 VVAALYEANPNL

-512 DLQVLEKAS
+512 DLRQLEPVS

-554 TFPVK
+554 TFPAK

-572 GSSAGGA
+572 DKTQGGD
-579 LFSMVLPVSASS
+579 LFTLMYRQDRTRMTREQIQEMMAKMPKPVSKYTEGSLVGYRWYDTKNVKPMYAFGHGLSYVDFEYGAVKAAAKKDVVKVTFNLTNKGGMTADEVVQLYVARPEATVEWPAKELKAFDRVTLAAGETKTVTLEIPVKDLRYWNVDKNAWDLEHGKLVLLLGAAS
-591 YSEDE
+591 
-596 RTSETPELQL
+596 
-606 HAFMQNLPEQDLKPQ
+606 
-621 ENSRHIAIVDDD
+621 DD
-633 IDIANYLKMLLSPS
+633 IRQQA
-647 YRVSVYFDG
+647 
-656 ASALRGMAD
+656 
-665 EAPDLVISDVVM
+665 E
-677 PGMDGYELCSRI
+677 
-689 KSDLQL
+689 
-695 SHIPVVLV
+695 V
-703 TAKVAVESQVQ
+703 T
-714 GLAKGADA
+714 
-722 YVTKPFQPAYLLAL
+722 
-736 VKSLLENRE
+736 
-745 KLRRQLGSVTTTED
+745 
-759 IAPEALSP
+759 I
-767 RDAAFMKELY
+767 
-777 ELMEKELANS
+777 
-787 DLDIVRMTEM
+787 
-797 MKISRT
+797 
-803 KFYYKVKGLTGENP
+803 
-817 SVFFKRYKLNRAADL
+817 
-832 LREGKHNMSEI
+832 
-843 AWMTGFNTLSH
+843 
-854 FSTSFKKQFG
+854 
-864 VPPSEY
+864 
-870 IG
+870 

>member
-1 MTMNKTPY
+1 MKKVILLLVPV

-14 ALLACA
+14 C
-20 CCQKSPQER
+20 STVRTPQDK
-29 LTKNDARINAIIA
+29 LTVHDKAIDKVIA

-88 GFQSAG
+88 GFQPAG

-104 TGSALAATWSEE
+104 TGSALAATWSRE
-116 LAYKYGTGMGKEA
+116 LAYLYGTGMGTEA

-150 GRTYEYLSEDPVLS
+150 GRTYEYLSEDPILS
-164 AALALEYTKGC
+164 AALSLEYTKGV
-175 QDQGTAVCI
+175 QDKGTAVCI

-200 AQLDE
+200 AQIDE

-211 YLKPFERAVIEG
+211 YLKPFESAVVEG

-229 PAYNKVD
+229 PAYNKVN

-293 IDSIATGALTED
+293 IDSIATGALTEA
-305 LVDEKVRQILRVR
+305 LVDEKVKQILRVR
-318 YAIEAVPADVANTV
+318 YAVEAIPDDVANTE
-332 MTSQPE
+332 MTSKPE
-338 CQNIALQVAEK
+338 QQQIAKQVAEK
-349 SIVLLKNDGILPIR
+349 SIVLLKNQGGVLPIAK
-363 SDVRKIA
+363 SVKKIA

-400 IRKRAGDD
+400 IQKRAGAGV
-408 IEVKYAPGYKNF
+408 EVTYAPGYKNF
-420 PGRRWGPAPAEPNPL
+420 PGRRWGPAPTTPNPL
-435 EASAIDE
+435 EAAAIDE
-442 PADPEFLADAVALAQ
+442 AADPALLAEAVALAKD
-457 EADLVI
+457 ADLVI

-477 DRKDIKLPCGQEEL
+477 DRKDIDLPTGQNE
-491 VQALYEANPNL
+491 VVAALYEANPNL

-512 DLQVLEKAS
+512 DLRKLEPVS

-559 LEDSPAYALGNFP
+559 LEDSPAFALGNFP
-572 GSSAGGA
+572 DPNAGGD
-579 LFSMVLPVSASS
+579 LFTLMYRQDRTRMTREEIQEMMAKMPKPVSKYTEGSLVGYRWFDTKNVKPMYAFGHGLSYVDFEYGAAKAKAGKKAVKVTFTLTNKGGMTADEVVQLYVARPDATVEWPAKELKAFDRVTLAAGETKTVTLEIPVKDLRYWNVEKNAWDLEHGKLVLLLGSAS
-591 YSEDE
+591 
-596 RTSETPELQL
+596 
-606 HAFMQNLPEQDLKPQ
+606 
-621 ENSRHIAIVDDD
+621 DD
-633 IDIANYLKMLLSPS
+633 IRQQA
-647 YRVSVYFDG
+647 
-656 ASALRGMAD
+656 
-665 EAPDLVISDVVM
+665 E
-677 PGMDGYELCSRI
+677 
-689 KSDLQL
+689 
-695 SHIPVVLV
+695 V
-703 TAKVAVESQVQ
+703 T
-714 GLAKGADA
+714 
-722 YVTKPFQPAYLLAL
+722 
-736 VKSLLENRE
+736 
-745 KLRRQLGSVTTTED
+745 
-759 IAPEALSP
+759 I
-767 RDAAFMKELY
+767 
-777 ELMEKELANS
+777 
-787 DLDIVRMTEM
+787 
-797 MKISRT
+797 
-803 KFYYKVKGLTGENP
+803 
-817 SVFFKRYKLNRAADL
+817 
-832 LREGKHNMSEI
+832 
-843 AWMTGFNTLSH
+843 
-854 FSTSFKKQFG
+854 
-864 VPPSEY
+864 
-870 IG
+870 